1 MQTWPH
7 RTLLNQV
14 KVFRNGKELREQPV
28 DVSIGLARKALR
40 KLVTKIR
47 QVLWSDLS
55 QLLRS
60 KLGEDMRPKH
70 GVIAVYP

>member
-1 MQTWPH
+1 
-7 RTLLNQV
+7 
-14 KVFRNGKELREQPV
+14 
-28 DVSIGLARKALR
+28 
-40 KLVTKIR
+40 
-47 QVLWSDLS
+47 VLWSDLS